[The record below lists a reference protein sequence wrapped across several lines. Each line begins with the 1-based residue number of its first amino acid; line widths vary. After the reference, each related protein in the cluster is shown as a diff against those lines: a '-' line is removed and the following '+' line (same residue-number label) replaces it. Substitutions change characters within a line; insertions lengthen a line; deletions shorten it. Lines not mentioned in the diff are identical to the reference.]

1 MSCSSIKDIG
11 VLLAGFAAGLL
22 VSRLPHAA
30 AASAPVAADP
40 SQKKLKV
47 SIDEIH
53 QNFVF
58 GDLFVGHYVKA
69 VTMSDGSIRRIEL
82 TPMFHEG
89 RQVVEFRDNRGVHY
103 MGLNGTTT
111 DGTLMV
117 QIRDVDAMVAL
128 AKADGWPSPPSAAF
142 RIMPALPVSVAFQRT
157 RSQKSEAMTVR
168 NLSEEPLNLSVDV
181 FDSGRYVGT
190 RSISVPAHA
199 SSTLRAF
206 ESWRN
211 PAPASSGPGQGP
223 QPGDQV
229 TLIEIP
235 NQAGSHEMRYQQ
247 WQGAVP

>member
-53 QNFVF
+53 QNSVF
-58 GDLFVGHYVKA
+58 GDVFVGHYGKA

-89 RQVVEFRDNRGVHY
+89 RQVVEFRDNRGVQY

-128 AKADGWPSPPSAAF
+128 AKADGWPSPSSAAF
-142 RIMPALPVSVAFQRT
+142 RIMPALPVSVAFQRI
-157 RSQKSEAMTVR
+157 RSRIRGNDGPERVRGATEFVCRCLWLGQVCRDTVDFR
-168 NLSEEPLNLSVDV
+168 ASTCKLDLEGIRVLEES
-181 FDSGRYVGT
+181 S
-190 RSISVPAHA
+190 A
-199 SSTLRAF
+199 SFERA
-206 ESWRN
+206 
-211 PAPASSGPGQGP
+211 GPGTSAP
-223 QPGDQV
+223 
-229 TLIEIP
+229 
-235 NQAGSHEMRYQQ
+235 
-247 WQGAVP
+247 